1 MMNQERDIYLV
12 GLMGSGKT
20 TIGRQIAKR
29 LGRDCVDSDHEIV
42 ARTGVTIPT
51 IFEIEGEAGFR
62 RRETQI
68 LAEII
73 QRDRPPIVLAT
84 GGGIV
89 LAEENRRL
97 LRANGWVVYL
107 DVAPRILWARTQHD
121 RNRPLL
127 HVENPLPRLEDLYA
141 ARDPLY
147 RESAHFVIQGGEIPA
162 YMLTQALLK
171 EFNRQCQSSM

>member
-1 MMNQERDIYLV
+1 MNPDRNIHLI

-20 TIGRQIAKR
+20 TIGRQMAKR

-42 ARTGVTIPT
+42 ARTGVDIPT

-62 RRETQI
+62 RREAQI
-68 LAEII
+68 ITEIL
-73 QRDRPPIVLAT
+73 QRDGPPIVLAT
-84 GGGIV
+84 GGGVI
-89 LAEENRRL
+89 LAEQNRRL

-107 DVAPRILWARTQHD
+107 DVSPHFLWARTQHD

-127 HVENPLPRLEDLYA
+127 QVENPLSCLETLYT

-147 RESAHFVIQGGEIPA
+147 RECAHFVIQGGEAPPHA
-162 YMLTQALLK
+162 LAQTLLK
-171 EFNRQCQSSM
+171 EFNRQCRSSL

>member
-1 MMNQERDIYLV
+1 MNRDSDIYLV

-20 TIGRQIAKR
+20 TIGRQIAKQ

-42 ARTGVTIPT
+42 ARTGVNIPT

-62 RRETQI
+62 RREARI
-68 LAEII
+68 IAEIV
-73 QRDRPPIVLAT
+73 QRAGPPIVLAT
-84 GGGIV
+84 GGGVV

-107 DVAPRILWARTQHD
+107 DVSPRFLWARTRYD

-127 HVENPLPRLEDLYA
+127 QVENPLARLEALYA

-147 RESAHFVIQGGEIPA
+147 RESAHFVIRGGETPSHV
-162 YMLTQALLK
+162 LTQSLLK
-171 EFNRQCQSSM
+171 EFIRQCQPSM

>member
-1 MMNQERDIYLV
+1 
-12 GLMGSGKT
+12 MGSGKT

-42 ARTGVTIPT
+42 ARTGVDIPT

-62 RRETQI
+62 RREARI

-73 QRDRPPIVLAT
+73 QQSISPIVLAT
-84 GGGIV
+84 GGGAV

-107 DVAPRILWARTQHD
+107 DVSPRFLWARTRHD

-127 HVENPLPRLEDLYA
+127 QVENPLACLKTLYA

-147 RESAHFVIQGGEIPA
+147 RESAHFVIRGGAIPQHV
-162 YMLTQALLK
+162 LVQTLLK
-171 EFNRQCQSSM
+171 EFSQQCQPSM

>member
-1 MMNQERDIYLV
+1 MSPESDIYLV

-20 TIGRQIAKR
+20 TIGRQVAKR

-42 ARTGVTIPT
+42 TRTGVNIPT
-51 IFEIEGEAGFR
+51 IFEIEGETGFR
-62 RRETQI
+62 LREARI

-73 QRDRPPIVLAT
+73 QRDHPPIVLAT
-84 GGGIV
+84 GGGMV
-89 LAEENRRL
+89 LTEENRRL

-107 DVAPRILWARTQHD
+107 DVPPRFLWTRTRHD

-127 HVENPLPRLEDLYA
+127 RVENPLACLEALYA

-147 RESAHFVIQGGEIPA
+147 RESAHFVIQGGETPSHV
-162 YMLTQALLK
+162 LTQALLK
-171 EFNRQCQSSM
+171 EFSQQCQPSM

>member
-1 MMNQERDIYLV
+1 MNRNRDIYLV

-20 TIGRQIAKR
+20 TIGRQIARR

-42 ARTGVTIPT
+42 TRTGVGIPT

-62 RRETQI
+62 RREARI
-68 LAEII
+68 IAEII

-84 GGGIV
+84 GGGAV

-97 LRANGWVVYL
+97 LRAHGWVAYL
-107 DVAPRILWARTQHD
+107 DVSPRILWARTRHD

-127 HVENPLPRLEDLYA
+127 QTEDPLSCLEALYA

-147 RESAHFVIQGGEIPA
+147 RESAHFVIRGGETPSHVLA
-162 YMLTQALLK
+162 QALLK
-171 EFNRQCQSSM
+171 EFNRQCQPST